1 LSFFRPFSN
10 FNYGFQSIF
19 YFRQQDYFYLSHF
32 PDGSGKT
39 QSACGG
45 NYVSDK
51 MSLFLNRQVQ
61 HKNKSRLPFIS
72 LNQSMP
78 GFQSEIRIPKSV
90 IKFALPYA
98 A

>member
-1 LSFFRPFSN
+1 LSFFRPLSN
-10 FNYGFQSIF
+10 FNYGFQAIF
-19 YFRQQDYFYLSHF
+19 YFRQDFQDYFYLSHF

-45 NYVSDK
+45 NLVSDI
-51 MSLFLNRQVQ
+51 MSLCLNRHVQ
-61 HKNKSRLPFIS
+61 YKNKSRLPFIS

-78 GFQSEIRIPKSV
+78 DFQSA